1 MKMKNNHVRFR
12 FIVYVVIVYLIA
24 FFVLKTLQVYILT
37 PLITDAYNE
46 ESISFLNELIK
57 KHRLKNPDVRTQ
69 DFYLQQSNYYIIRIY
84 LLSILFGG
92 FGAYHVNTGF
102 KRIKSF
108 FQERGHPINLSVL
121 RIIVF
126 TYLLVGDFIKVQ

>member
-1 MKMKNNHVRFR
+1 MKMKTNHVRLR
-12 FIVYVVIVYLIA
+12 FIIYFLIVYLIA

-37 PLITDAYNE
+37 PLISDAYNG

-84 LLSILFGG
+84 LLSILSLI
-92 FGAYHVNTGF
+92 H
-102 KRIKSF
+102 I
-108 FQERGHPINLSVL
+108 
-121 RIIVF
+121 
-126 TYLLVGDFIKVQ
+126 